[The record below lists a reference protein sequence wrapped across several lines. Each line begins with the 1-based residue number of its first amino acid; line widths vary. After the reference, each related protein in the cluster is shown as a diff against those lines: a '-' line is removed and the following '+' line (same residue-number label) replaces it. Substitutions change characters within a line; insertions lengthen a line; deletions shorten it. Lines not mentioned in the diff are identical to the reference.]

1 MFIIIFG
8 THLFHK
14 YILSNISLLSSSG
27 TMETTREGNMTRP
40 VLRQLLSN
48 MLCYGLTFVDNTPA
62 NLEGT
67 MAATGI
73 ISFPQVHLLPGSSMY
88 VYW

>member
-1 MFIIIFG
+1 
-8 THLFHK
+8 
-14 YILSNISLLSSSG
+14 
-27 TMETTREGNMTRP
+27 METTREGNMTRP

-73 ISFPQVHLLPGSSMY
+73 ISFPQVHLLPIHIHTNRLLDFGSLERLN
-88 VYW
+88 

>member
-1 MFIIIFG
+1 
-8 THLFHK
+8 
-14 YILSNISLLSSSG
+14 
-27 TMETTREGNMTRP
+27 METTREGNMTRP

-73 ISFPQVHLLPGSSMY
+73 ISFPQVHLLQIHIHTNRLLDFGSLERLN
-88 VYW
+88 